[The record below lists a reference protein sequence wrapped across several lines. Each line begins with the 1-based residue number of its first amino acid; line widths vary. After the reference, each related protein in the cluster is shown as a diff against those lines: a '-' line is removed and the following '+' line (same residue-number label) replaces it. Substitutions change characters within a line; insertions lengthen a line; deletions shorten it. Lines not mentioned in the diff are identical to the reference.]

1 MKKKNC
7 PFVFFFFVNINVN
20 ENAFLIMPLHCRE
33 GSRLSAECDR
43 LDRWG
48 SLSGNYSGAY
58 GRKLEFRDHC
68 QEQSANQQ
76 LVIRKGARDSSLSSK
91 SFCESTTL
99 CVKQEIVHAL
109 KACPSDSETPSHM
122 STPTD
127 PVDITGLF
135 VRETE
140 EFKLPF
146 FTFMRQ
152 KVQCLVRMFST

>member
-1 MKKKNC
+1 MK
-7 PFVFFFFVNINVN
+7 
-20 ENAFLIMPLHCRE
+20 
-33 GSRLSAECDR
+33 
-43 LDRWG
+43 
-48 SLSGNYSGAY
+48 
-58 GRKLEFRDHC
+58 
-68 QEQSANQQ
+68 Q
-76 LVIRKGARDSSLSSK
+76 
-91 SFCESTTL
+91 T
-99 CVKQEIVHAL
+99 VHAL